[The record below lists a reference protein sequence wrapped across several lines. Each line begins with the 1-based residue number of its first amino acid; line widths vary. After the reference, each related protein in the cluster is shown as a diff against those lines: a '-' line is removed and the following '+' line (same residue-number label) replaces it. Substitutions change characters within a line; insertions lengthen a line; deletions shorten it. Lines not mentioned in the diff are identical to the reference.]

1 MHLYMSGTPR
11 NDPYQSVENRM
22 NTHRLFSMH
31 GEYEKQVMRWLE
43 DIKSGILDAKQYLL
57 AYPQHVDLIKNRD
70 ARRREAQADYG
81 RSVDWDTA
89 EVLETVCQKLDGRP
103 FPRAILLDSGAFT
116 AWNKGEVTTVD
127 DVKRKYS
134 KFIDMAGDTFEEI
147 WGINLD
153 VIPGEKGRDPT
164 LDELKRATEVS
175 DINFEILVKEF
186 GDIILPVYH
195 QGESVERLR
204 ENVAQVDGKS
214 NYICI
219 SPRND
224 LAEGYRVKWSRDAHA
239 ELTRN
244 YPHIMT
250 HGLATTGN
258 KMVRTVPWYSGD
270 SAAWVQHGG
279 YGMIDIFH
287 DEDHS
292 FGKKKDPHYMNYFVS
307 FEDVRYD
314 LSGSCVNR
322 DGELVEVS
330 SLGLSPD
337 SKMADV
343 AAALKAAG
351 VHEDAFPFAG
361 RSLER
366 VPVIDSKGVPVLDD
380 GVQRFEMKTVGGH
393 MHDAGKSYSVL
404 PAEQQAYIRSRVEAL
419 GFPFEIAIWDSRV
432 RNLICMAEFVTFAE
446 WAKTSTK
453 DAGQTYLLGDL

>member
-11 NDPYQSVENRM
+11 NDPYQTVENRLC
-22 NTHRLFSMH
+22 THRLFSMH
-31 GEYEKQVMRWLE
+31 AEYEKPVLRWVDDLA
-43 DIKSGILDAKQYLL
+43 KGIMDADEYLK
-57 AYPQHVDLIKNRD
+57 AYPQHKDLIINRD
-70 ARRREAQADYG
+70 MKRREAQAEYG
-81 RSVDWDTA
+81 RTFDWDTA
-89 EVLETVCQKLDGRP
+89 EILEDVCQRLNGRP
-103 FPRAILLDSGAFT
+103 YPKAILLDSGAFT
-116 AWNKGEVTTVD
+116 AWNKGEETTVD

-134 KFIDMAGDTFEEI
+134 RFIERAGDLFDEI

-164 LDELKRATEVS
+164 VDELKKAVEVS

-186 GDIILPVYH
+186 GDVILPVYH
-195 QGESVERLR
+195 QGESIARLD
-204 ENVAQVDGKS
+204 ECVAQVDGKS

-224 LAEGYRVKWSRDAHA
+224 LAESHRVKWSRDAHG

-244 YPHIMT
+244 HPHIMT

-292 FGKKKDPHYMNYFVS
+292 FGRKPDPHYMNYFVS
-307 FEDVRYD
+307 LENVGYD
-314 LSGSCVNR
+314 LSGDKLFP
-322 DGELVEVS
+322 DGTKINVG
-330 SLGLSPD
+330 SLGVDHTAPF
-337 SKMADV
+337 KEIAD
-343 AAALKAAG
+343 ALTAAG
-351 VHEDAFPFAG
+351 IHPDEFPFGEDTGHRHDPAKAYW
-361 RSLER
+361 SLTHA
-366 VPVIDSKGVPVLDD
+366 P
-380 GVQRFEMKTVGGH
+380 
-393 MHDAGKSYSVL
+393 
-404 PAEQQAYIRSRVEAL
+404 EQQAYIRERVERL

-432 RNLICMAEFVTFAE
+432 RNLICMAEFVAFAE

-453 DAGQTYLLGDL
+453 SAGQLDVLGGL